1 MANRQTKNQSG
12 YFEKT
17 ITTGHRTNAAG
28 NEVLV
33 RKKFY
38 GRTQKELKQKIDKFL
53 KNQGKGIENDKR
65 YFGIEADK
73 WIETFLVNDGRLKD
87 STKALYISEW
97 NRTIR
102 PLPLYCERLEE
113 IDAQRLQKTY
123 NDLAKSGTPISVIH
137 TCHKLMKR
145 FYWYCEHE
153 KIARDITHVI
163 NLPSREQER
172 NTSDIV
178 TWTDQEI
185 KQIFDGFNLAD
196 DRFRLRFLI
205 VLAYFTGMRKGE
217 LLALRYDDIEIKDDG
232 TVLIHVNGTLSEKS
246 DNTLKDGKLVTHTAV
261 TAPKSKASIRTIP
274 VDPCVID
281 ELHIHKQWH
290 LMEQLKN
297 GYKTPYIFVT
307 SSGGFYNR
315 KNIDRALNRYYR
327 QIGITTEKTLHCFR
341 HTFATNLCRSGVP
354 IQTASVLLGHSDISV
369 TLKYYVSVSDSEKQ
383 AATMT
388 LRNVLGA

>member
-1 MANRQTKNQSG
+1 MANRQTKNKSG
-12 YFEKT
+12 YYSKT
-17 ITTGHRTNAAG
+17 LTIGHKKNKAG

-33 RKKFY
+33 RKRFY
-38 GRTQKELKQKIDKFL
+38 GRTQKELKQKIDTFL
-53 KNQGKGIENDKR
+53 KNQSKGIERDKR
-65 YFGIEADK
+65 YFGIECDK
-73 WIETFLVNDGRLKD
+73 WIETFLVHDGKLKD
-87 STKALYISEW
+87 STKALYIAEW

-102 PLPLYCERLEE
+102 PLPIYYERLDK
-113 IDAQRLQKTY
+113 IDAHELQKTY
-123 NDLAKSGTPISVIH
+123 NDLLKSGTPISVIH
-137 TCHKLMKR
+137 TCHKVMKR
-145 FYWYCEHE
+145 FYRYCEHE
-153 KIARDITHVI
+153 KIARDITHII
-163 NLPSREQER
+163 NLPSKEHER
-172 NTSDIV
+172 NTSDII
-178 TWTDQEI
+178 TWTDTEI
-185 KQIFDGFNLAD
+185 TRIFNSFDMAD

-205 VLAYFTGMRKGE
+205 VLAYFSGMRKGE
-217 LLALRYDDIEIKDDG
+217 LLALRYDDLEIKDDG
-232 TVLIHVNGTLSEKS
+232 TVLIHVNGTLSEKADS
-246 DNTLKDGKLVTHTAV
+246 TLKDGKLVTHTAV

-327 QIGITTEKTLHCFR
+327 QIGVTTEKTLHCYR
-341 HTFATNLCRSGVP
+341 HSYATNLCRSGVP

-369 TLKYYVSVSDSEKQ
+369 TMRYYVSVGESEKL
-383 AATMT
+383 AAAMT